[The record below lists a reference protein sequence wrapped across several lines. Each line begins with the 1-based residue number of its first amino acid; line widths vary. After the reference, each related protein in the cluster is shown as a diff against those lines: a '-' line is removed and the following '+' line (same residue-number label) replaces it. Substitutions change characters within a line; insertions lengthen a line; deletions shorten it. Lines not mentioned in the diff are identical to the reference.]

1 MSKPLKSKAQE
12 ALEFLDD
19 LEDFSDL
26 APAEEGSGDDVAADA
41 GRPHHDDDDTEAASA
56 SSAAGADEGKE
67 AEDALKFLNGA
78 FSVDLRLAGCGEGR
92 DREGLRLRSE
102 RASVRSSRVGRR
114 PEEASLPL
122 SSGQAEQPTTE
133 PTAARAASAR
143 LCQHAPCLPAFVE
156 RDHVLRP
163 LPAVASSR

>member
-92 DREGLRLRSE
+92 GSRRAQAAVGARVCPLVEG
-102 RASVRSSRVGRR
+102 RAS
-114 PEEASLPL
+114 P
-122 SSGQAEQPTTE
+122 
-133 PTAARAASAR
+133 
-143 LCQHAPCLPAFVE
+143 
-156 RDHVLRP
+156 
-163 LPAVASSR
+163 